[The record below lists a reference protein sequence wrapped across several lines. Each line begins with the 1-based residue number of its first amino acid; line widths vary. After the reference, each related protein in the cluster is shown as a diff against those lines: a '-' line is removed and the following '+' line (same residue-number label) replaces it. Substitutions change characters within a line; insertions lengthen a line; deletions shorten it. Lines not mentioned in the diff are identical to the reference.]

1 MRKKIIVV
9 IIAVL
14 LTLSSCSFPT
24 SQSPTFSPSP
34 TSSATPTP
42 VVTATPTPS
51 PSPTPEVVELTVC
64 GYVMLTDSS
73 ASLNLRDGPN
83 TSGAVIDSLPNG
95 TRVEILEE
103 YENWYKVKFGDE
115 VGYVSRLYVGNVES
129 LALSSVTS
137 ASTAT
142 PDNSKTAWI
151 NVNSLS
157 IRAQPGTDSEKIGE
171 IPYGESVQGSCDGD
185 WMCTTYNGVK
195 GYIYTGEAG
204 SGRTCVVYSSSALV
218 ALPTTAP
225 SVKANDAGATYVYIT
240 KTGSKY
246 HRGSCGYLHSSSI
259 KVTLEYAISHG
270 YTPCSRCNP

>member
-9 IIAVL
+9 VIAVL

-24 SQSPTFSPSP
+24 SQSPTSSPSP
-34 TSSATPTP
+34 TLPPTQTP

-51 PSPTPEVVELTVC
+51 PSPTPEVVELTLC

-73 ASLNLRDGPN
+73 ASLNLREEPN
-83 TSGAVIDSLPNG
+83 TSCIVIAALPNG

-103 YENWYKVKFGDE
+103 DDHWYKVKFGDE
-115 VGYVSRLYVGNVES
+115 VGYVSRVYVGNIES

-137 ASTAT
+137 APTAT
-142 PDNSKTAWI
+142 PGNNQTAWI
-151 NVNSLS
+151 NVDSLS
-157 IRAQPGTDSEKIGE
+157 IRTQPDTGSEKLGQ
-171 IPYGESVQGSCDGD
+171 IPYGTSVEGVVDGD
-185 WMCTTYNGVK
+185 WMCTTYNGIK
-195 GYIYTGEAG
+195 GYIYTGEAD

-218 ALPTTAP
+218 ALPTIAK
-225 SVKANDAGATYVYIT
+225 SVAAGDSGVTYVYIT

-246 HRGSCGYLHSSSI
+246 HRSSCGYLHSSSI